1 MRPLTVYDVCMTQ
14 VFEALGSTDEL
25 SSHIG
30 LAIAFAEEQKVI
42 TVERLSIY
50 LISFPIW
57 LFFVTASVYWTAS
70 ESTMYLTGNYSRL
83 GPFRNGFPSVIFFK
97 YSLF

>member
-50 LISFPIW
+50 LISFPI
-57 LFFVTASVYWTAS
+57 
-70 ESTMYLTGNYSRL
+70 
-83 GPFRNGFPSVIFFK
+83 
-97 YSLF
+97 